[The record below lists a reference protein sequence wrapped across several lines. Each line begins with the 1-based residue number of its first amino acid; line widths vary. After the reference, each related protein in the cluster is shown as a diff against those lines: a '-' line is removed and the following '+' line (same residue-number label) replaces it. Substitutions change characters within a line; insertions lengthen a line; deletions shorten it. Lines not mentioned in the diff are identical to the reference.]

1 MSAGVE
7 ACAGLGLFFIGM
19 RTITAHLRE
28 LAGGRVRALLARTL
42 HRRGVRSL
50 AGFLAGAL
58 TQSTSAVTFIAV
70 GLVAAGAMTVG
81 PALTMLAWA
90 NVGTSVLVLVAAIDV
105 HTLVLYLFALTGIAY
120 FAGLDQA
127 DRYRHAVVSLLGL
140 ALLLFGLAMLKNA
153 VITIHDDPWVREFVE
168 FAGSGA
174 AVSFIAG
181 FVIAVAVSSSS
192 IVVVLA
198 LPLVQQ
204 GLLSMEATELMV
216 FGASAGSG
224 AAVVLL
230 SSGLEGTSRQ
240 LAMCQGLLRAASVLV
255 LLPLYFLEHAA
266 GVPLLLAGVS
276 RLATSPATQ
285 AGLLFLVAQVASV
298 LVVTAGS
305 RGLLWLSAHLSPASH
320 TESLGRPIYLFDEAM
335 EDPATA
341 LALVRLEHTALV
353 AVLPDF
359 LADLRLADERRPGSP
374 SLAVRVAA
382 SAAVLAATEQFLAA
396 TLRTHPEMDAEPVF
410 DARRGLVAFGELQGT
425 VAQFATELL
434 AVPAAERPA
443 FAVALVEGLHAL
455 LGVVVDA
462 CGDDAADARELVGM
476 LTAERG
482 ELVGRVRA
490 ELRGGGSS
498 IAGRD
503 ALLSATLLFE
513 RIIWMLRQ
521 SAALPFSADATVRA

>member
-7 ACAGLGLFFIGM
+7 ACAGLGLFFVGM

-28 LAGGRVRALLARTL
+28 LVGGRVRALLARTL
-42 HRRGVRSL
+42 HRRGVGPL
-50 AGFLAGAL
+50 AGLLAGAL
-58 TQSTSAVTFIAV
+58 TQSTSAATFIAV
-70 GLVAAGAMTVG
+70 GLVAAGAMTVD
-81 PALTMLAWA
+81 PALVMLAWA
-90 NVGTSVLVLVAAIDV
+90 NVGTSVLVLVAAIDM
-105 HTLVLYLFALTGIAY
+105 HTLVLYLLSLTGVAY
-120 FAGLDQA
+120 FAGLDQV
-127 DRYRHAVVSLLGL
+127 DRYRHAVVALLGL
-140 ALLLFGLAMLKNA
+140 ALILFGLAMLKNA
-153 VITIHDDPWVREFVE
+153 VVSIHDDPWVREFIE
-168 FAGSGA
+168 FAGSGV
-174 AVSFIAG
+174 AVSLLAG

-240 LAMCQGLLRAASVLV
+240 LAVCQGLLRGASVLA
-255 LLPLYFLEHAA
+255 LLPMYFLEHAA

-285 AGLLFLVAQVASV
+285 AGLLFLVAQMASV
-298 LVVTAGS
+298 LVVAAGS
-305 RGLLWLSAHLSPASH
+305 RGLLWLAAQMSPAAH
-320 TESLGRPIYLFDEAM
+320 TEAFGRPAYLFDEAM

-341 LALVRLEHTALV
+341 LALVRLEHAALV
-353 AVLPDF
+353 AALPDF
-359 LADLRLADERRPGSP
+359 LDDLRPAEERRPGSP
-374 SLAVRVAA
+374 LLAVRVAA
-382 SAAVLAATEQFLAA
+382 STAVLASTERFLAA
-396 TLRTHPEMDAEPVF
+396 TLRAKPEMDAEPVF
-410 DARRGLVAFGELQGT
+410 DARRRLVAFGELQGT
-425 VAQFATELL
+425 VAQFAAELL
-434 AVPAAERPA
+434 AVPAAERPS

-455 LGVVVDA
+455 LGVVVEA
-462 CGDDAADARELVGM
+462 CGDDPADARELMGL

-490 ELRGGGSS
+490 ELCGGGSS
-498 IAGRD
+498 IAGRE

-513 RIIWMLRQ
+513 RILWMLRQ
-521 SAALPFSADATVRA
+521 PTALPAGADGTVLS